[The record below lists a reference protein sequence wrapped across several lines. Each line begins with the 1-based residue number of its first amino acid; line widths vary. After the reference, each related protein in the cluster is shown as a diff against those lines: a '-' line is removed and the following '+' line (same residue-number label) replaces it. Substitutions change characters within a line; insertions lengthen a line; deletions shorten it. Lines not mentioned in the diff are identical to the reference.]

1 MGGDCW
7 TGLSVETI
15 VDRDKGFLATG
26 EKEKVI
32 IGLLLADLLPL
43 TSEVMWIWVL
53 LLTLMTVLFS
63 LLDVW
68 YFLRAFLAVLR
79 ARLQPVVKDLLKEH
93 SFSGLV
99 LPHDLDFL
107 LHMNNSRYLRE
118 ADFARLSYFTRSG
131 LFGAIHAMG
140 AGMVMAAC
148 TIRYRRSLRLLEA
161 FEIRTRLLCWDEKAF
176 YVEQRFVAPK
186 DGFVCAVLLSRQ
198 HIIGNS
204 PDKVVQT
211 MCKRKVE
218 SPEFPDEVM
227 HWIDYND
234 NSSQKLRAESGVSSS
249 SKDQ

>member
-1 MGGDCW
+1 
-7 TGLSVETI
+7 
-15 VDRDKGFLATG
+15 
-26 EKEKVI
+26 
-32 IGLLLADLLPL
+32 
-43 TSEVMWIWVL
+43 MWIVVL
-53 LLTLMTVLFS
+53 VLGLTAVLFS

-68 YFLRAFLAVLR
+68 YFVRAFLAVLK

-93 SFSGLV
+93 TFSGLV

-118 ADFARLSYFTRSG
+118 ADFARLSFFTRSG
-131 LFGAIHAMG
+131 LFGAIHSLG

-148 TIRYRRSLRLLEA
+148 TVRYRRSLCLLEA
-161 FEIRTRLLCWDEKAF
+161 FEIRTRLLCWDDKAF
-176 YVEQRFVAPK
+176 YVEQRFVAPS

-198 HIIGNS
+198 HILGNS

-218 SPEFPDEVM
+218 SPEFPNEVL

-234 NSSQKLRAESGVSSS
+234 NSSQKLRAESGVSDSN
-249 SKDQ
+249 KDQLLLEIKLQLLSIEGMSLTM

>member
-1 MGGDCW
+1 MW
-7 TGLSVETI
+7 MAVL
-15 VDRDKGFLATG
+15 FLA
-26 EKEKVI
+26 
-32 IGLLLADLLPL
+32 L
-43 TSEVMWIWVL
+43 T
-53 LLTLMTVLFS
+53 TVLFS

-68 YFLRAFLAVLR
+68 YFIRAFLAVLR

-131 LFGAIHAMG
+131 LFGAIHSMG

-176 YVEQRFVAPK
+176 YVEQRFVAPR
-186 DGFVCAVLLSRQ
+186 DGFVCAILLSRQ
-198 HIIGNS
+198 HIIGNC

-234 NSSQKLRAESGVSSS
+234 NSSQKLRAESGVSNN
-249 SKDQ
+249 SKDE

>member
-1 MGGDCW
+1 MW
-7 TGLSVETI
+7 MVVLVLVLTTV
-15 VDRDKGFLATG
+15 VLA
-26 EKEKVI
+26 
-32 IGLLLADLLPL
+32 
-43 TSEVMWIWVL
+43 
-53 LLTLMTVLFS
+53 F
-63 LLDVW
+63 LDVW
-68 YFLRAFLAVLR
+68 YFIRAFLSVLS

-93 SFSGLV
+93 SFSGVV

-131 LFGAIHAMG
+131 LFGAIHSIG
-140 AGMVMAAC
+140 SGMVMAAS
-148 TIRYRRSLRLLEA
+148 TIRYRRSLRLLET

-176 YVEQRFVAPK
+176 YVEQRFVTPK
-186 DGFVCAVLLSRQ
+186 DGFVCAILLSRQ
-198 HIIGNS
+198 HITGNS

-234 NSSQKLRAESGVSSS
+234 NSSQKLRAESGAPDN

>member
-1 MGGDCW
+1 MW
-7 TGLSVETI
+7 LVVSLLGLT
-15 VDRDKGFLATG
+15 A
-26 EKEKVI
+26 
-32 IGLLLADLLPL
+32 A
-43 TSEVMWIWVL
+43 
-53 LLTLMTVLFS
+53 LFS

-68 YFLRAFLAVLR
+68 YFLRAFFSVLR

-93 SFSGLV
+93 AFSGLV

-118 ADFARLSYFTRSG
+118 ADFARLSCFTRCG
-131 LFGAIHAMG
+131 LFGAIHGLG

-148 TIRYRRSLRLLEA
+148 TVRYRRSLRLFEA
-161 FEIRTRLLCWDEKAF
+161 FEIRTRLICWDDKAF

-198 HIIGNS
+198 HIIGNT
-204 PDKVVQT
+204 PDKVVQS

-218 SPEFPDEVM
+218 SPEFPDEVL

-234 NSSQKLRAESGVSSS
+234 SSSQKLRAESGMSHT
-249 SKDQ
+249 KDQ

>member
-1 MGGDCW
+1 M
-7 TGLSVETI
+7 
-15 VDRDKGFLATG
+15 
-26 EKEKVI
+26 
-32 IGLLLADLLPL
+32 
-43 TSEVMWIWVL
+43 WVL
-53 LLTLMTVLFS
+53 VLVLGLTTALFS

-68 YFLRAFLAVLR
+68 YFLRAFFAVLR

-93 SFSGLV
+93 SFSSMV

-107 LHMNNSRYLRE
+107 FHMNNSRYQRE

-131 LFGAIHAMG
+131 LFGAIHSLG
-140 AGMVMAAC
+140 SGMVMAAC
-148 TIRYRRSLRLLEA
+148 TIRYRRSLRLLEP

-204 PDKVVQT
+204 PDKVVQS

-218 SPEFPDEVM
+218 SPEFPEEVL
-227 HWIDYND
+227 HWINYND
-234 NSSQKLRAESGVSSS
+234 TSSQKLRAESGVSDST
-249 SKDQ
+249 KDQ